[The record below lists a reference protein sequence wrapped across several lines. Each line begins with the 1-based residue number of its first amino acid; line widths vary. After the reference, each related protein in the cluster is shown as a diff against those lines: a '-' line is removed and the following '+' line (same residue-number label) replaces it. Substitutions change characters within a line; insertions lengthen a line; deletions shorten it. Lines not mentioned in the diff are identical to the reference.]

1 MEIILRKHSV
11 IQSKIKNNK
20 NDKYVENINVHWHY
34 ETIIIICCD
43 QMKELKDIKK
53 RIK

>member
-34 ETIIIICCD
+34 ETIIIILLWSN
-43 QMKELKDIKK
+43 E
-53 RIK
+53 RIKRY